1 MFQELECRCW
11 GALLPLPPFRC
22 HVTRP
27 HGCSTPRGLTLK
39 IAGRGK
45 DCYKEVFRHSDSS
58 AGHTRAYSHHHLVRR
73 THCMASSGCRRQAL

>member
-11 GALLPLPPFRC
+11 RALLPLPPFRC

-45 DCYKEVFRHSDSS
+45 TTAIKRSSDTQT
-58 AGHTRAYSHHHLVRR
+58 AQQD
-73 THCMASSGCRRQAL
+73 THVPTAITTW